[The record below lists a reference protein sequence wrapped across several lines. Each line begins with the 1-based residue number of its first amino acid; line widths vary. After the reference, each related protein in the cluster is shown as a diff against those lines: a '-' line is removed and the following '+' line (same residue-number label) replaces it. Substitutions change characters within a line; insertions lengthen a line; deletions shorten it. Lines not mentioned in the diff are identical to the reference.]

1 MTGVSERAG
10 AVFPV
15 RRWSWRDLS
24 ADLAPFPGR
33 LHHAVR
39 IAVICAL
46 VAVLGMTLRIP
57 ETALAA
63 YLVFMTVKPDA
74 ASSILTAAAFTV
86 MAAVAVPLALVLLMV
101 VADAP
106 LLRFLAVAGLSF
118 GGMWLTS
125 ATRIGAVTSILTLV
139 LVMLITSIDNVAMP
153 VPQLLELVIRGA
165 IWLLVMIALP
175 MIVIIVVHLIVGPSP
190 AALVRRG
197 VSARLGVIA
206 DRLAGGADVR
216 PVLAAGDRAT
226 AGLAGK
232 ARLFVGARVAD
243 RLAARDAASLT
254 LLQAVA
260 ALDRFP
266 AAGRRDLSDLAAV
279 AAALAEGRPPPP
291 VPPARPDD
299 DPAVRFVHDALADL
313 VAAWD
318 RDPPAPPPPS
328 AREGLLRPD
337 AFSNPDHVRF
347 GFKVMMAALVCYMI
361 YTGLDWPAIHT
372 CMITCY
378 IVALGSLAET
388 MHKMT
393 LRLTGATI
401 GGVTALAV
409 VLWLIPLMTDVG
421 QLALLV
427 AAVALPAA
435 WIAVG
440 SERLA
445 YAGVQIALA
454 FLLTILASAGPFG
467 LNFAPTVDLTPAG
480 GRVMGVLLGIVVTAG
495 AFLTFWP
502 TGTAKA
508 LGADL
513 ADLYRRLGDGA
524 TGPGPAADLYRRL
537 AGLVD
542 RAERLVFEPGR
553 LRPDAGRQSTG
564 WRLAAAVPDLQV
576 ALATLAAHRPP
587 PDLGEGAARAV
598 AEAEEQVRG
607 RLGALADW
615 IEGGPMPPACATIV
629 PPNATS
635 PAAAA
640 FLAERAALHRRI
652 ESLMPWPAFH

>member
-197 VSARLGVIA
+197 VSARLGVI
-206 DRLAGGADVR
+206 
-216 PVLAAGDRAT
+216 
-226 AGLAGK
+226 
-232 ARLFVGARVAD
+232 AD